1 MTLILGM
8 YRYWVPNVSGGLVIS
23 KIEQRTGWSF
33 EQNVE
38 YAKMAER
45 VGFEYALTQIRFMA
59 GYGAGTFRYSS
70 RPLEADSLAREPTR
84 VRLVFS
90 GTTPFH
96 RASHRDGSFA
106 SRAMESSHRCKTDC

>member
-1 MTLILGM
+1 M

-38 YAKMAER
+38 YAKTAEK

-59 GYGAGTFRYSS
+59 GYGAGKSHLSS
-70 RPLEADSLAREPTR
+70 QESEADSRTREPTR
-84 VRLVFS
+84 VRLFFS
-90 GTTPFH
+90 GTTPLH
-96 RASHRDGSFA
+96 RTSDGDGSLA
-106 SRAMESSHRCKTDC
+106 SRAVESSHRRKTDC